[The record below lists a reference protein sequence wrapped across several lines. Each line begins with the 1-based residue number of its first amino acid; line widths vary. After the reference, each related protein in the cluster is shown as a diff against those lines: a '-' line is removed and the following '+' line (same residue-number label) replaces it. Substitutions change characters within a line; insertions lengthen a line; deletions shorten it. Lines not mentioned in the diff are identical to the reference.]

1 MKIWSHY
8 NTEFRPYNTLV
19 YWRQSSNRN
28 RAKLGRALHKLQ
40 SSFPVNPRYK
50 FHHFFEPLLRYW
62 AKICSHKLQSLLDES
77 TELSYDFIVVK
88 TGPFFNRL
96 PLRIPLK
103 TKGFFGFVTNVLKGE
118 IEIGEPRGFY

>member
-1 MKIWSHY
+1 M
-8 NTEFRPYNTLV
+8 R
-19 YWRQSSNRN
+19 
-28 RAKLGRALHKLQ
+28 
-40 SSFPVNPRYK
+40 
-50 FHHFFEPLLRYW
+50 
-62 AKICSHKLQSLLDES
+62 

-118 IEIGEPRGFY
+118 RRKDRNWRRKGILLESLKYATRAALT